1 MEPIN
6 CNANDSSRQID
17 THTKAKRKQHFSKL
31 SHIHTQSERK
41 KTIKESRVTHIH
53 THSYWWLPLYIQKT
67 VLSQTSRYVCI
78 SALFGQSIWVEDA
91 HQRPSLC
98 WGRKQWKLYT
108 HTLTDALIKHGSKNK
123 KSKTKRK
130 ASFARFVYT
139 VVALTRLKR
148 IHLCL

>member
-41 KTIKESRVTHIH
+41 KRSKSRASPTHTHTHIDDCYCTFKNPYFH
-53 THSYWWLPLYIQKT
+53 RQADMCVFLHCLGNQFEWKTRIRGHHFVEGGNNENCTH
-67 VLSQTSRYVCI
+67 
-78 SALFGQSIWVEDA
+78 
-91 HQRPSLC
+91 
-98 WGRKQWKLYT
+98 T

-123 KSKTKRK
+123 KKVKRNERHH
-130 ASFARFVYT
+130 S
-139 VVALTRLKR
+139 LDSC
-148 IHLCL
+148 IQ